1 RLEKMSHRRYQL
13 VRAQAATD
21 QRRAAGLDLEV
32 NDFWTGD
39 RRPANTLSG
48 GETFQ
53 ASLAL
58 ALGLADTAQAYAGG
72 LRLDTV
78 FVDEG
83 FGTLDA
89 DALNEAIRI
98 LTDLREGGR
107 LVGIISHV
115 EELRQRIDTRLEIEK
130 TETGSRAHW
139 VLG

>member
-1 RLEKMSHRRYQL
+1 M
-13 VRAQAATD
+13 
-21 QRRAAGLDLEV
+21 EV

>member
-1 RLEKMSHRRYQL
+1 M
-13 VRAQAATD
+13 
-21 QRRAAGLDLEV
+21 
-32 NDFWTGD
+32 
-39 RRPANTLSG
+39 
-48 GETFQ
+48 
-53 ASLAL
+53 
-58 ALGLADTAQAYAGG
+58 GLADTAQAYAGG